1 MKVTTFVLLALFGFF
16 IVASTIYYFSQIS
29 EKYSEASNSETLKSI
44 SAKVAGLVIIADET
58 SREIN
63 YSGEPPVNIT
73 FYLPE
78 KVGTENYRVKIDG
91 SRINAVSSSG
101 LSSVSASLPYSVI
114 SSGVIDSRDNSHFIA
129 VNSSGY
135 IIYR

>member
-44 SAKVAGLVIIADET
+44 AAKVAGLVIIADET

-63 YSGEPPVNIT
+63 YSGK
-73 FYLPE
+73 YL
-78 KVGTENYRVKIDG
+78 
-91 SRINAVSSSG
+91 
-101 LSSVSASLPYSVI
+101 
-114 SSGVIDSRDNSHFIA
+114 
-129 VNSSGY
+129 
-135 IIYR
+135 

>member
-16 IVASTIYYFSQIS
+16 IVSSTIYYFSQIS
-29 EKYSEASNSETLKSI
+29 VKYSEASNSETLKSI
-44 SAKVAGLVIIADET
+44 AAKVAGLVIIADET

-91 SRINAVSSSG
+91 SRINAVSSNG
-101 LSSVSASLPYSVI
+101 LSSASTSLPYGVT

>member
-16 IVASTIYYFSQIS
+16 IVTSTIYYFSQIS
-29 EKYSEASNSETLKSI
+29 EKYSEASNSETLNSI
-44 SAKVAGLVIIADET
+44 AAKVAGLVIIADET

-73 FYLPE
+73 FYLPK
-78 KVGTENYRVKIDG
+78 KVGTENYEVKIDG
-91 SRINAVSSSG
+91 SRINAVSSNG
-101 LSSVSASLPYSVI
+101 LSYASASLPYSVT
-114 SSGVIDSRDNSHFIA
+114 SSGFIDSRSNSHFIA

-135 IIYR
+135 IIYM